1 MNSPWNSL
9 GQNTG
14 VGSLS
19 LLSPEDL
26 PNPGMELRSA
36 TLQVDSLVADP
47 KDEKRSERERA
58 RQGGYGE
65 RERENV
71 HRRAR
76 NPQSFGSTLYMFFF
90 SPPLGPALCKLG

>member
-19 LLSPEDL
+19 LLSPDDL

-47 KDEKRSERERA
+47 KDEKRSKRERA
-58 RQGGYGE
+58 RQGGHG
-65 RERENV
+65 
-71 HRRAR
+71 
-76 NPQSFGSTLYMFFF
+76 
-90 SPPLGPALCKLG
+90 